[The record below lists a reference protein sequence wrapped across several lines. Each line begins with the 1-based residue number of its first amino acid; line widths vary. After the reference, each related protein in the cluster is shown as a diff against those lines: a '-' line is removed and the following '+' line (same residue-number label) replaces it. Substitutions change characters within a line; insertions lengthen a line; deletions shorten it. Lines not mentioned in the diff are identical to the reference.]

1 MEAETN
7 LFDILIEKIERYFSI
22 TVELTK
28 LKSLEKS
35 AIIVSLILSRLT
47 VILLLLFFIVF
58 CSLGLSVYLGELFG
72 KIYYGFFIV
81 GAAFLVLA
89 FLVHLVL
96 YKLILK
102 PVSKL
107 FIEKLG

>member
-7 LFDILIEKIERYFSI
+7 LFDILVEKIERYFSI

-35 AIIVSLILSRLT
+35 AIIVSFILSRLAL
-47 VILLLLFFIVF
+47 ILMLSFFILF
-58 CSLGLSVYLGELFG
+58 CSLGLAVYLGELCG

-81 GAAFLVLA
+81 SAVFLVLA
-89 FLVHLVL
+89 LLVHLVL
-96 YKLILK
+96 FKLLLK
-102 PVSKL
+102 PVSKV
-107 FIEKLG
+107 FIEKLS